1 MIASKSYT
9 YISPEEYLEGEKISP
24 IKHEYREGEVYAMS
38 GASKAHDKIAVN
50 MLAMLSS
57 HVRGTGCSV
66 YSSDMKV
73 RVEAADVFY
82 YPDVKVTC
90 DARDDR
96 NPDEQFIRYPRLIVE
111 VLSPTTQGFD
121 RGDKFAN
128 YRLIETLQEY
138 VLISQERMMVECFR
152 LNAEGRWVLYPYG
165 PGEEV
170 HLASVEFRCPIAD
183 IYEKVPGFNS

>member
-1 MIASKSYT
+1 MIASKSDT

-24 IKHEYREGEVYAMS
+24 IKHEYRQGEVYAMS

-50 MLAMLSS
+50 MLAMLRS

-138 VLISQERMMVECFR
+138 VLISQKRMRVECFR

-170 HLASVEFRCPIAD
+170 HLASVDFCCPMAD
-183 IYEKVPGFNS
+183 IYEKVPGLNS